1 MSVVIHFIV
10 FPAVKKIKFDKVLTK
25 FQGYSIFG
33 HSVSGMLEGVYNA
46 KRNLYCIDITVF

>member
-10 FPAVKKIKFDKVLTK
+10 FPAVKKVKFDKVLTK